1 MLTAGGSVQ
10 TEVTKEAVIETL
22 KEFQEVRDSRPITA
36 EELDGAKA
44 GLLLGY
50 PASFER
56 PGLVLNHLL
65 QLVLFDL
72 PDDYFQ
78 EMPARL
84 SGVNLS
90 EVHRMTSEHIQTDAL
105 QIIVVG
111 DRETIELGITA
122 AETGHLVFGTLHTS
136 SAPKTVDRII
146 DVFPADQQEQIRA
159 MLGESL
165 KGVIAQVLL
174 KTKDGKGRRAAL
186 EIMVGTSA
194 IANLIRE
201 NKIHQIPSMIQTG
214 KKDGM
219 QLPD

>member
-1 MLTAGGSVQ
+1 MLVGKIAVADDDGGDVDGRKPGDANPRSCAIGSDGPCHRGDSVQ
-10 TEVTKEAVIETL
+10 VARWQGDTPTDLAGYPPHEQTDEVA
-22 KEFQEVRDSRPITA
+22 A

-105 QIIVVG
+105 RIIVVG
-111 DRETIELGITA
+111 DRETIEPGLNELGIPLVHLA
-122 AETGHLVFGTLHTS
+122 A
-136 SAPKTVDRII
+136 
-146 DVFPADQQEQIRA
+146 
-159 MLGESL
+159 
-165 KGVIAQVLL
+165 
-174 KTKDGKGRRAAL
+174 DGSRL
-186 EIMVGTSA
+186 
-194 IANLIRE
+194 
-201 NKIHQIPSMIQTG
+201 
-214 KKDGM
+214 
-219 QLPD
+219 

>member
-111 DRETIELGITA
+111 DRETIEPGLNELGIPLVHLA
-122 AETGHLVFGTLHTS
+122 A
-136 SAPKTVDRII
+136 
-146 DVFPADQQEQIRA
+146 
-159 MLGESL
+159 
-165 KGVIAQVLL
+165 
-174 KTKDGKGRRAAL
+174 DGSRL
-186 EIMVGTSA
+186 
-194 IANLIRE
+194 
-201 NKIHQIPSMIQTG
+201 
-214 KKDGM
+214 
-219 QLPD
+219 

>member
-10 TEVTKEAVIETL
+10 TEVTKEAVTETL
-22 KEFQEVRDSRPITA
+22 KEFHEVCNSRPITS

-78 EMPARL
+78 AMPSHL

-90 EVHRMTSEHIQTDAL
+90 DVHRMTSEHIQTEGL

-111 DRETIELGITA
+111 DRETIEPGLKELGIPLV
-122 AETGHLVFGTLHTS
+122 HLDADGTRL
-136 SAPKTVDRII
+136 
-146 DVFPADQQEQIRA
+146 
-159 MLGESL
+159 
-165 KGVIAQVLL
+165 
-174 KTKDGKGRRAAL
+174 
-186 EIMVGTSA
+186 
-194 IANLIRE
+194 
-201 NKIHQIPSMIQTG
+201 
-214 KKDGM
+214 
-219 QLPD
+219 